1 MLSEDK
7 YFTLHHQF
15 YLDREP
21 PKILK
26 CPSKDYY
33 VTLEEEY
40 EKVMWPEP
48 KFSDNVG
55 VTKVIQNMK
64 NNQRLPQQVYYVFY
78 SAIDEAGNMVTCR
91 FFLHVKGMTRKC
103 YIKSIFQRNLSKTF

>member
-1 MLSEDK
+1 M
-7 YFTLHHQF
+7 

-33 VTLEEEY
+33 VTLEQEY
-40 EKVMWPEP
+40 EKVLWPEP

-55 VTKVIQNMK
+55 IAKVIQNMK

-91 FFLHVKGMTRKC
+91 FFLHVKGMSRSGILTVDREIRIYFFRALFGSC
-103 YIKSIFQRNLSKTF
+103 NFCSF